1 MSEKKTLDEWIKLY
15 EEKTGVPFRPEPRC
29 RLIYFPDR
37 GFAEFAA
44 ANNMIIIHQL
54 CGDAKFW
61 KQVAEVLAIEHDL
74 THLGTWCIREIE
86 PYIRFFN
93 AEIERVE
100 ELPDGLKRYHCR
112 FKDTGKPVT
121 CSPRF
126 KREDGKITYM
136 VTWEI

>member
-1 MSEKKTLDEWIKLY
+1 MADKKTLDEWIALY
-15 EEKTGVPFRPEPRC
+15 EKKTGVVFKPEPRC
-29 RLIYFPDR
+29 KMAYFPDR
-37 GFAEFAA
+37 GFAEFGAYKG
-44 ANNMIIIHQL
+44 MIIIYQL

-61 KQVAEVLAIEHDL
+61 KQVAEVLAMEHGFN
-74 THLGTWCIREIE
+74 HLGTWCIRDIE
-86 PYIRFFN
+86 PYIKFFD

-121 CSPRF
+121 CSPRYYL
-126 KREDGKITYM
+126 KNGKIGYM

>member
-1 MSEKKTLDEWIKLY
+1 MSKTKTFEEWVALYEKKT
-15 EEKTGVPFRPEPRC
+15 GVKFQRQPICQLAF
-29 RLIYFPDR
+29 FPDR

-44 ANNMIIIHQL
+44 AKGILVIHQL

-61 KQVAEVLAIEHDL
+61 KQVGEVLAMEHNL
-74 THLGTWCIREIE
+74 KACGTWCIRDIE
-86 PYIRFFN
+86 PYIKFFN

-112 FKDTGKPVT
+112 FKDTGKAAT

-126 KREDGKITYM
+126 KSENGKIGYM

>member
-1 MSEKKTLDEWIKLY
+1 MAEKKTLEEWIAFY
-15 EEKTGVPFRPEPRC
+15 EQKTGTKFKAEPRC
-29 RLIYFPDR
+29 RLVWFPDR
-37 GFAEFAA
+37 GFAEFAV

-61 KQVAEVLAIEHDL
+61 KQVAEVLAMEHDL
-74 THLGTWCIREIE
+74 HHLGTWCIREIE
-86 PYIRFFN
+86 PYIKFFN
-93 AEIERVE
+93 AEIEHVE

-112 FKDTGKPVT
+112 FKDTGKAAM

-126 KREDGKITYM
+126 QREDGGITYM

>member
-1 MSEKKTLDEWIKLY
+1 MADKKTLEEWIAFY
-15 EEKTGVPFRPEPRC
+15 EQKTGVKFKAEPRC
-29 RLIYFPDR
+29 RLIWFADR

-61 KQVAEVLAIEHDL
+61 KQVAEVLALEHDL
-74 THLGTWCIREIE
+74 RHLGTWCIREIE
-86 PYIRFFN
+86 PYIKFFN

-112 FKDTGKPVT
+112 FKDTGKPAT

-126 KREDGKITYM
+126 KLDNGNIGYM

>member
-1 MSEKKTLDEWIKLY
+1 MSEKRTLDEWIKFY
-15 EEKTGVPFRPEPRC
+15 EQKAGVPFEREPRC
-29 RLIYFPDR
+29 RLAWFPDR
-37 GFAEFAA
+37 GFAEFGAT
-44 ANNMIIIHQL
+44 NDMIIIYQL

-61 KQVAEVLAIEHDL
+61 KQVAEVLAMEHGI

-112 FKDTGKPVT
+112 FKDTGKAVT

-126 KREDGKITYM
+126 WAKNGNVGYM

>member
-1 MSEKKTLDEWIKLY
+1 MSETKTFEEWVALY
-15 EEKTGVPFRPEPRC
+15 EKKTGVPFKRQELC
-29 RLIYFPDR
+29 QLVFFPDR

-44 ANNMIIIHQL
+44 LKDMIVIHQL

-61 KQVAEVLAIEHDL
+61 KQVAEVLAMEHNMN
-74 THLGTWCIREIE
+74 HLGTWCIRDIE
-86 PYIRFFN
+86 PYIKLFN
-93 AEIERVE
+93 AEVERVE

-112 FKDTGKPVT
+112 FKDTGKWAL

-126 KREDGKITYM
+126 KMDNGQIGYM